1 MISRRRHAQIH
12 LPPMTGEQAYLLAA
26 ALERAVRA
34 IWRAHGDAMADFQGR
49 VFPDAMPGEI
59 ADSVHHAMLDRLD
72 QRSAKRASTDAQR
85 HEHDPDD
92 ADLPW

>member
-26 ALERAVRA
+26 ALER
-34 IWRAHGDAMADFQGR
+34 
-49 VFPDAMPGEI
+49 
-59 ADSVHHAMLDRLD
+59 HHAMLDRLD